1 MYIAIQSI
9 RTKNGIVKPGHKLEE
24 KDLDPKRAG
33 LLIERKKLRKQTAE
47 EIEEEKKTKEAKEKA
62 AKEAAK
68 KAEKENKDKK

>member
-9 RTKNGIVKPGHKLEE
+9 RTKNGIVKPEHKLEE
-24 KDLDPKRAG
+24 KDLDSKRAE

-47 EIEEEKKTKEAKEKA
+47 EIAEEKKSKEAKEKA

-68 KAEKENKDKK
+68 KAEKTENKK